1 MKFIPPTHP
10 AYVVTSNFTGP
21 HISNLQDEFDKNY
34 IAMSMQTGKK
44 KLSKI
49 PDTPSDKYFIVAD
62 DSTGPPL
69 LQG

>member
-10 AYVVTSNFTGP
+10 AYVVTSNFTAP
-21 HISNLQDEFDKNY
+21 HISTLQDEFDKNY

-44 KLSKI
+44 KLAKI

-62 DSTGPPL
+62 DSSGPPV